1 MASRAFD
8 SNSSRLA
15 GIRRSFESP
24 FGKPWDENSGLPL
37 GKSSGDP
44 PDGNSNGTRH
54 YLPAMIKFLVNKNRE
69 LSRAG
74 RRQLVRRFQLLD
86 RLIVVPVSATKYA
99 RTALSGQE
107 T

>member
-1 MASRAFD
+1 MASQAFD
-8 SNSSRLA
+8 SNLSRLA
-15 GIRRSFESP
+15 EIRRSFESP

-44 PDGNSNGTRH
+44 PDGHSNGMRH
-54 YLPAMIKFLVNKNRE
+54 LPAMIKFLVNKNRG

-74 RRQLVRRFQLLD
+74 RRQLVRRFQLPD
-86 RLIVVPVSATKYA
+86 RLIVVPVSAIKYA
-99 RTALSGQE
+99 QTALFGQE